1 MAALLKAVYAN
12 ERSAKSG
19 ESQNS
24 WAEFREGHGKP
35 LLSAFH
41 LFKIYEDSQNW
52 LAPVFHLFGKFSGE
66 SINA

>member
-1 MAALLKAVYAN
+1 MQMKGVPSLVRA
-12 ERSAKSG
+12 
-19 ESQNS
+19 QNS

-41 LFKIYEDSQNW
+41 LIKIYEDSQNR
-52 LAPVFHLFGKFSGE
+52 LAPVFHLFGRFSGE

>member
-1 MAALLKAVYAN
+1 MHMEGVTSLVRA
-12 ERSAKSG
+12 
-19 ESQNS
+19 QNS

-41 LFKIYEDSQNW
+41 FIKIYEDSQNR
-52 LAPVFHLFGKFSGE
+52 LARVFHLLGKFSGE